1 MARIPDLL
9 ASKRTLSF
17 EFFPPKT
24 PAANITLGR
33 TVAAIESLQPDFVS
47 ITYGAGG
54 SDRHRTGDVVDWMLG
69 ETSWTPMPH
78 LTCRGH
84 TRDDVAS
91 LLGNYAE
98 LGIENILALGGDP
111 PAGGVEEAGRLPA
124 TRWICSKTW
133 SRAGAFATG
142 VAAHPEVHPR
152 SPDRATDRR
161 HLAAKLRIAD
171 FALTQFFFD
180 VEHWVRLVDELAAL
194 GVDKPVLP
202 GIMPINNKAMVK
214 RMAEMSGAALPG
226 WLADRLDA
234 TDDPDE
240 VRRIGIDVATQLCS
254 DLIDGGHTG
263 PPPLRAQPA
272 RLGRRDLH
280 EPRADHRLSDTGRR
294 MTATADASG
303 TPDAAATRPA
313 TRAADGRRQPT
324 SAGSRTC
331 RASTA
336 CARSPS
342 SR

>member
-24 PAANITLGR
+24 PAANMTLGR
-33 TVAAIESLQPDFVS
+33 TVAAIESLHPDFVS

-54 SDRHRTGDVVDWMLG
+54 SDRHRTGDVVAWMLG

-84 TRDDVAS
+84 TRDDVSA

-98 LGIENILALGGDP
+98 MGIENILALGGDP
-111 PAGGVEEAGRLPA
+111 PAGGIEEAGDYLYA
-124 TRWICSKTW
+124 MDLLEDVV
-133 SRAGAFATG
+133 AVGAFATG

-161 HLAAKLRIAD
+161 RLADKLAIAD
-171 FALTQFFFD
+171 FALTQFFFE
-180 VEHWVRLVDELAAL
+180 VEHWVRLVEELAAL
-194 GVDKPVLP
+194 GVHKPVLP
-202 GIMPINNKAMVK
+202 GIMPINNKAQLK

-254 DLIDGGHTG
+254 DLVE
-263 PPPLRAQPA
+263 A
-272 RLGRRDLH
+272 
-280 EPRADHRLSDTGRR
+280 
-294 MTATADASG
+294 G
-303 TPDAAATRPA
+303 TPGLHLYALNRPESVVEICLNLGL
-313 TRAADGRRQPT
+313 T
-324 SAGSRTC
+324 
-331 RASTA
+331 TA
-336 CARSPS
+336 
-342 SR
+342 